1 MTLTWHPA
9 GFQMALPLGCLELA
23 MSRPTEPSRRFAVL
37 RWAGPVMVLGAVAI
51 GAWGI
56 IGRPLTTPK
65 PDGVTSLAA
74 IGGPFALT
82 DQDGR
87 AVTDK
92 TYAGKIL
99 MVMFGYTNCPDVCP
113 TGLASMSVILD
124 ALGPEADRV
133 QGLFITVDPARDTT
147 AVLKDYM
154 ANFNPHIA
162 ALTGTAEQI
171 AQAAA
176 SYKVEYRKVSTD
188 GTPLPPDAHPADYG
202 MDHNAAIFLMDPA
215 GHLKSTI
222 NPFEPPTTAEGKVRH
237 ALGLPV
243 AAD

>member
-1 MTLTWHPA
+1 MPRPVKPPKAAPPRHRSLSRWPNWTRWIGPGLV
-9 GFQMALPLGCLELA
+9 LA
-23 MSRPTEPSRRFAVL
+23 AV
-37 RWAGPVMVLGAVAI
+37 VLGV
-51 GAWGI
+51 WGI
-56 IGRPLTTPK
+56 VGRSLTAS
-65 PDGVTSLAA
+65 PDPAVPTLAS

-92 TYAGKIL
+92 TYAGKTL

-124 ALGPEADRV
+124 ALGPDADRV
-133 QGLFITVDPARDTT
+133 QGLFITVDPARDTV

-154 ANFNPHIA
+154 ANFNPHIV
-162 ALTGTAEQI
+162 ALTGTPAQV

-176 SYKVEYRKVSTD
+176 SYKVLYRKVAAD
-188 GTPLPPDAHPADYG
+188 GTPLAADAHPADYG
-202 MDHNAAIFLMDPA
+202 MDHNAAIFLMGPD

-222 NPFEPPTTAEGKVRH
+222 NPFEPPATAEGKVRH

-243 AAD
+243 AVN

>member
-1 MTLTWHPA
+1 MPRPTARHSILYGAGAAVLLVALGVGAWALT
-9 GFQMALPLGCLELA
+9 
-23 MSRPTEPSRRFAVL
+23 SRPASAPSTPGL
-37 RWAGPVMVLGAVAI
+37 PTVA
-51 GAWGI
+51 
-56 IGRPLTTPK
+56 
-65 PDGVTSLAA
+65 S

-87 AVTDK
+87 AVTDR
-92 TYAGKIL
+92 TYAGKTL

-124 ALGPEADRV
+124 GLGPDADRV
-133 QGLFITVDPARDTT
+133 QGLFITVDPARDTV

-162 ALTGTAEQI
+162 ALTGTP
-171 AQAAA
+171 AQVAAA
-176 SYKVEYRKVSTD
+176 AAAYKVMYRKVNAD
-188 GTPLPPDAHPADYG
+188 GTPLPPDSTATDYA
-202 MDHNAAIFLMDPA
+202 MEHNAAIFLMDPA

-243 AAD
+243 AAN

>member
-1 MTLTWHPA
+1 MPRQTV
-9 GFQMALPLGCLELA
+9 
-23 MSRPTEPSRRFAVL
+23 PSHRSAAL
-37 RWAGPVMVLGAVAI
+37 RWVGPVLVLGAVAI
-51 GAWGI
+51 GAWGV
-56 IGRPLTTPK
+56 IGRPLVSAK
-65 PDGVTSLAA
+65 GDGGVTSLAS

-82 DQDGR
+82 DQDGQ

-92 TYAGKIL
+92 TYAGKTL

-124 ALGPEADRV
+124 GLGPDADRV

-162 ALTGTAEQI
+162 ALTGTAGQI

-176 SYKVEYRKVSTD
+176 SYKVTYRKVSTD
-188 GTPLPPDAHPADYG
+188 GTPLPPDAQPADYG

-215 GHLKSTI
+215 GRLKSTI

>member
-1 MTLTWHPA
+1 MPRQTA
-9 GFQMALPLGCLELA
+9 
-23 MSRPTEPSRRFAVL
+23 RRRSPVV
-37 RWAGPVMVLGAVAI
+37 RWAAPALVLAAIAI
-51 GAWGI
+51 GAWGFL
-56 IGRPLTTPK
+56 GHPASQDPAVPT
-65 PDGVTSLAA
+65 LAS
-74 IGGPFALT
+74 IGGPFDLV

-92 TYAGKIL
+92 TYAGKTL

-124 ALGPEADRV
+124 GLGADADRV
-133 QGLFITVDPARDTT
+133 QGLFITVDPARDTA

-162 ALTGTAEQI
+162 ALTGTP
-171 AQAAA
+171 AQVAGAAA
-176 SYKVEYRKVSTD
+176 SYKVVYRKVSAD
-188 GTPLPPDAHPADYG
+188 GAPLPPDAHPGEYA
-202 MDHNAAIFLMDPA
+202 MEHNAAIFLMGPD

-243 AAD
+243 AAN